1 MSIWEKWCRIEFM
14 IIISRLKNNYKNN
27 FFITEAFIIDLGSKQ
42 YIEVE
47 KAVTSARY
55 GLAVIPCQF

>member
-27 FFITEAFIIDLGSKQ
+27 FFITEAFIIDLGSK
-42 YIEVE
+42 
-47 KAVTSARY
+47 
-55 GLAVIPCQF
+55 